1 MFWGPR
7 KLLDELSDGKRIDP
21 FREDRIQEASY
32 QLSIGEE
39 VYISPAAEATDST
52 TKSIRRLKTG
62 EAFAIPPGQFAFL
75 LTQEVVKVGLEE
87 IAFISIRAKTKYRG
101 LVNVSGFHVDPGFW
115 GRLTFAVFNAGPVT
129 VHLREGQDIFLI
141 WFADLSDPIEKYRPK
156 GPCQI
161 QSEFISGIG
170 GKLHSLASLASAVDN
185 VEQKFEKRLSA
196 VTREL
201 AIFRVTSAII
211 ATLLIGV
218 VIRLWS
224 MSGSGT

>member
-1 MFWGPR
+1 MFWGPKELR
-7 KLLDELSDGKRIDP
+7 AKLDVGGRVQP
-21 FREDRIQEASY
+21 FCKTQIKGASY
-32 QLSIGEE
+32 QLSIGDE
-39 VYISPAAEATDST
+39 VYVSPTDDATDSS
-52 TKSIRRLKTG
+52 TKSITRLKES

-75 LTQEVVKVGLEE
+75 LTQEIVNVEVEE

-101 LVNVSGFHVDPGFW
+101 LVNVSGFHVDPGFT

-129 VHLREGQDIFLI
+129 VHLRQGQNIFLI
-141 WFADLSDPIEKYRPK
+141 WFADLSDPCEKYRPK
-156 GPCQI
+156 GPFGI

-185 VEQKFEKRLSA
+185 VEQKFEKRLGA

-201 AIFRVTSAII
+201 AIFRVTAAII

-224 MSGSGT
+224 ES